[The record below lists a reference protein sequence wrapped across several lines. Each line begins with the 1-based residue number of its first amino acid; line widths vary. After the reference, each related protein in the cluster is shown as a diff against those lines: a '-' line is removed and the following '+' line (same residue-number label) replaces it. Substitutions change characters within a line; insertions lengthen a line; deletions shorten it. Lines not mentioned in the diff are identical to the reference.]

1 MFFCGYSYWYH
12 LSLVVISE
20 YLFKISVLM
29 KVDLNSRG
37 IDALARFLRFSQR
50 GDNFWDWIPLLLWKE
65 VHSERK
71 DLLLKNKLFPCRE
84 EPYDS
89 GCENILTELHSSCV
103 YLDPLR
109 KEYQSC
115 MAVSLVDLICTAISA
130 ITFLTL
136 CTWVCTLRGMAL
148 PLKVDHITLVSYF
161 EKFKAEFTYI
171 HPSLSSNIT
180 DGVDLCL
187 ISSNM
192 ICLTLIRIHFVY
204 F

>member
-1 MFFCGYSYWYH
+1 MKALNKWIKGLIRTTRFNGGCRNWYCSINRSNNFCIFKPIWAWENFMFFCGYSYWYH

-130 ITFLTL
+130 ITFLTTQNEVHTSL
-136 CTWVCTLRGMAL
+136 YLSV
-148 PLKVDHITLVSYF
+148 
-161 EKFKAEFTYI
+161 YI
-171 HPSLSSNIT
+171 KGNGSAS
-180 DGVDLCL
+180 
-187 ISSNM
+187 
-192 ICLTLIRIHFVY
+192 
-204 F
+204 